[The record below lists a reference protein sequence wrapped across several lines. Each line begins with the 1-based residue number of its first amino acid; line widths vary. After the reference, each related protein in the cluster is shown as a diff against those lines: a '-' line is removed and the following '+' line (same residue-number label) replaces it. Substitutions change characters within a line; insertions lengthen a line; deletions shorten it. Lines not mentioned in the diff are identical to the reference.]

1 MYSAGSQKMTV
12 SFATQAVSYL
22 EDRADG
28 GFAWNVAYDLSAN
41 GSAVN
46 VELRIDLVGANPG
59 ATAEV
64 WEKGAEAIWNEK
76 VFFSDGKQLYAFTF
90 DVDFVNSNAH
100 HTVEVHAGAGRDDMA
115 NWYLQQP
122 DWGQDFL
129 DEIGAHEMGHML
141 GNFDEYAGGATF
153 GGFTTTGTLMSDLS
167 LVGFADYVFGI
178 EFFAEQAS
186 GQTLSA
192 VLADLG
198 TAGTDTIRGGA
209 GLDGIYGLAGN
220 DRISGLGGADFIN
233 GGGGADVLAGGG
245 GKDTLIG
252 ANGNDRMNGG
262 GGSDLLDGGLGFDTF
277 VFSAALGKSNIDTI
291 ASFDTANDTI
301 ELDNA
306 TFTGLRGTTLAAS
319 AFHIGASA
327 ADAGDRVIFNA
338 NSGALLFD
346 ADGRGGDAA
355 IQFAVIE
362 TLTGS
367 LSASDFAII

>member
-1 MYSAGSQKMTV
+1 MTI
-12 SFATQAVSYL
+12 SFATQAVNYL

-41 GSAVN
+41 RSAVN
-46 VELRIDLVGANPG
+46 VELRVDLVGANPG

-76 VFFSDGKQLYAFTF
+76 VFFSDGKQLYQFTF

-129 DEIGAHEMGHML
+129 DEIGAHEMGHMI
-141 GNFDEYAGGATF
+141 GNFDEYAGGATI

-167 LVGFADYVFGI
+167 MAGFAEHVFGV

-192 VLADLG
+192 VLAELG
-198 TAGTDTIRGGA
+198 TAGADTIRGGS
-209 GLDGIYGLAGN
+209 GLDGVYGLGGN
-220 DRISGLGGADFIN
+220 DRISGLAGADFIS
-233 GGGGADVLAGGG
+233 GGVGSDTLAGGG
-245 GKDTLIG
+245 GRDTLIG
-252 ANGNDRMNGG
+252 ANGNDRLNGG
-262 GGSDLLDGGLGFDTF
+262 NASDLLDGGLGFDSF
-277 VFSAALGKSNIDTI
+277 IFNSVLGNANIDTI
-291 ASFDTANDTI
+291 VNFVTVNDTI

-306 TFTGLRGTTLAAS
+306 IFTGLAGTTLAAS
-319 AFHIGASA
+319 AFRIGANA
-327 ADAGDRVIFNA
+327 ADASDRIIFNS
-338 NSGALLFD
+338 NTGALLFD